1 MCLIAFHCGDHPRFR
16 FALAANRDEFH
27 ARASAPAALRD
38 ELPGNVI
45 GGRDQIAGGS
55 WLLAAA
61 DGRLAA
67 VTNVRTGRRDS
78 LPRSRGALVDRFLR
92 TRSDAAAFADAL
104 RDEAAG
110 YGPFNLL
117 LWDGAQA
124 WHVGNHPAFHAAAV
138 TPGLHALSNGS
149 LDAPWPKSRRLAAV
163 LAEWLDSDAA
173 SRDAPDTAPL
183 FAALADRSQ
192 AADESIRHAGADAIR
207 RERHAVAAR
216 ERGQGRARTAKGE
229 AHARTEEA
237 DRTRRRE
244 PQNEGVGRSRRRKR
258 VRSLQAPA

>member
-38 ELPGNVI
+38 DLPGTVI
-45 GGRDQIAGGS
+45 GGRDQVAGGS
-55 WLLAAA
+55 WLLTAA

-78 LPRSRGALVDRFLR
+78 LPHSRGALVDRFLR
-92 TRSDAAAFADAL
+92 ARSGAAGFADSL

-124 WHVGNHPAFHAAAV
+124 WHVGNHPQFHAAPVA
-138 TPGLHALSNGS
+138 PGAHALSNGS
-149 LDAPWPKSRRLAAV
+149 LDAPWPKSRMLGAALADW
-163 LAEWLDSDAA
+163 LASPAAALDT
-173 SRDAPDTAPL
+173 PDVDPL
-183 FAALADRSQ
+183 FAALADRRV
-192 AADESIRHAGADAIR
+192 APDAELPATGVPLDW
-207 RERHAVAAR
+207 ERHLSAAFIVGDDYGTR
-216 ERGQGRARTAKGE
+216 CSSVVLFDRVGRLHFEERRFGPGGIA
-229 AHARTEEA
+229 
-237 DRTRRRE
+237 
-244 PQNEGVGRSRRRKR
+244 EGVSRWR
-258 VRSLQAPA
+258 VPSD